1 MAYKGDY
8 NMKIGDLLAMTKKE
22 SLEEIAKQHLT
33 IGKTT
38 ARQALKNAGCY
49 CKRGIRG
56 WYHDNLNE
64 VAEYS
69 IYDFAPLRKRQP
81 KLNGTESAIKQLIA
95 KADMELSTQ
104 LKKEA
109 SQKTHLSDEVNPK
122 ETAGDVNGYEQF
134 DAVDRILFR
143 EELMRDLKTYKGF
156 YWDEDIMNFIDS
168 VNHERQ
174 SELMNEIVR
183 SVLTNKGFL

>member
-1 MAYKGDY
+1 
-8 NMKIGDLLAMTKKE
+8 MKIGDLLAMTKRE
-22 SLEEIAKQHLT
+22 PLEEIAKQHLT

-49 CKRGIRG
+49 CKRGVRG
-56 WYHDNLNE
+56 WHHDNLNQ

-69 IYDFAPLRKRQP
+69 IYDFAPVRKRQS
-81 KLNGTESAIKQLIA
+81 KSFETESAIKQLIE
-95 KADMELSTQ
+95 KADLELSTQ

-109 SQKTHLSDEVNPK
+109 LEKTQLAEEFKSQ
-122 ETAGDVNGYEQF
+122 ETADVVSGYEQF
-134 DAVDRILFR
+134 DAIDRILFR

-156 YWDEDIMNFIDS
+156 YWDEDIMNFIES

-183 SVLTNKGFL
+183 SVLIDKGFL

>member
-1 MAYKGDY
+1 
-8 NMKIGDLLAMTKKE
+8 MKIGDLLAMTKRE

-49 CKRGIRG
+49 CKRGVRG
-56 WYHDNLNE
+56 WYHDNLNQ
-64 VAEYS
+64 VADYS
-69 IYDFAPLRKRQP
+69 IYDFAPVRKRQS
-81 KLNGTESAIKQLIA
+81 KLSGSESAIKQLIA
-95 KADMELSTQ
+95 KADKEALEKTQ
-104 LKKEA
+104 LPEEPN
-109 SQKTHLSDEVNPK
+109 SM
-122 ETAGDVNGYEQF
+122 ETKDDVSGYEQF

-156 YWDEDIMNFIDS
+156 YWDEDIINFIES

-183 SVLTNKGFL
+183 SVLVNKGFL